1 MTEYRSRHSSSYE
14 DNSKTDE
21 LPRVSKLHTEKPTH
35 NRFMPVKSYKG
46 DSSSTKPR
54 KPGHVEASPHAFK
67 HHEAVLET
75 GERPRHSKFRTLLI
89 VIPIVAVFCLAG
101 ALGVFLYNTFSTE
114 EEIVPGVAV
123 TVVIPENVTT
133 AGQIASI
140 LKDAHVI
147 DDTQAFITDCRA
159 LNAEGS
165 LKTGTYELE
174 TLMDT
179 KTLISYLVAGPLVD
193 GSRLTIPEGLTVEQ
207 TAKIVEEACGI
218 SQTEFLK
225 KAYAADQYLSAY
237 PFLAGVYN
245 NSLEGFLFPKTY
257 NIPNGSNADYVIRVL
272 LDQFSLETKG
282 VSMAYAQDHGM
293 EFFHVIILASVI
305 EKETAAD
312 EERALVSS
320 VFYNRMGSGMLLQ
333 SCATVVYALGPGYD
347 GHPLLYEDLDVDSPY
362 NTYLYDEL
370 PAGPICS
377 PSLKSIQAAAQPANT
392 DYLYFV
398 LSSKE
403 GHHTFCETE
412 DEFEAAKEE
421 YNDLFGLS

>member
-1 MTEYRSRHSSSYE
+1 MTEYHSRHSSHFE
-14 DNSKTDE
+14 DNSRTDE
-21 LPRVSKLHTEKPTH
+21 LPRVTKLPAERPTR

-46 DSSSTKPR
+46 DLSSTKSR
-54 KPGHVEASPHAFK
+54 KPAHDAASPHAFK
-67 HHEAVLET
+67 HHEAVLEN
-75 GERPRHSKFRTLLI
+75 GERPRHSKFKTLLF
-89 VIPIVAVFCLAG
+89 VIPIIAVLCLIV
-101 ALGVFLYNTFSTE
+101 ALGVFLYNTSSVE

-123 TVVIPENVTT
+123 TVTIPEDVTT
-133 AGQIASI
+133 ASQIASI

-147 DDTQAFITDCRA
+147 DDIPAFIADCRS

-179 KTLISYLVAGPLVD
+179 KVLISYLVAGPLVD

-207 TAKIVEEACGI
+207 TAKIVEETCGI
-218 SQTEFLK
+218 TQAEFLK
-225 KAYAADQYLSAY
+225 KAYSADQYLSAY

-257 NIPNGSNADYVIRVL
+257 NIPNGSSADYVIRVL
-272 LDQFSLETKG
+272 LDQFALETKS

-320 VFYNRMGSGMLLQ
+320 VFYNRMSSGMML
-333 SCATVVYALGPGYD
+333 
-347 GHPLLYEDLDVDSPY
+347 
-362 NTYLYDEL
+362 
-370 PAGPICS
+370 
-377 PSLKSIQAAAQPANT
+377 
-392 DYLYFV
+392 
-398 LSSKE
+398 
-403 GHHTFCETE
+403 
-412 DEFEAAKEE
+412 
-421 YNDLFGLS
+421 